1 MNKQNRL
8 KRKSEFDKAERIDN
22 IHRVTRVGEGD
33 GGRIVRKKTVEA
45 GVTEVS
51 GITDIKE
58 KSNGRHVARG
68 KNGKRLTRNTVRSP
82 NSMIS

>member
-45 GVTEVS
+45 GVT
-51 GITDIKE
+51 
-58 KSNGRHVARG
+58 
-68 KNGKRLTRNTVRSP
+68 
-82 NSMIS
+82 